1 MRKYKRGDI
10 RKLILGFLFLFI
22 LINLEKSK
30 RFIE

>member
-10 RKLILGFLFLFI
+10 RKLILGFLFLVI